1 MRRWAV
7 AACCTMLLLGG
18 CSNSADGGTQADQRG
33 PSQEVLNP
41 SEQANWLANDQSTKL
56 VEPEAA
62 IVPAGPELSRD
73 VTVRQA
79 DGTSLL
85 VQGSAVT
92 NETIGYYLYI
102 PPGYRSTIHADT
114 GTMTISRGNGA
125 EAVIEALPP
134 QADAQLAAE
143 DLWNLLQQLDENA
156 RQLTEY
162 ARYEEWAD
170 TYIYR
175 AYRNEE
181 RVTAM
186 IRTVDDLLLRITIT
200 EPADIDE
207 LRMMMA
213 MIASLDTDDIRL
225 LTQADE
231 TFARSLITEAYRMQL
246 SVMEHF
252 GLYPKDEAETA
263 NASNNESPDEPS
275 ELPEVP
281 QQLPLS
287 EVIRSRDDVLAML
300 EHVYTSDAALTV
312 ADMLGI
318 VEFGGIVGASAT
330 IEGTKL
336 LWDQV
341 NISLISET
349 DTSQRY
355 LLRVPFDLEGT
366 FKLYEMELRKQADGW
381 RIHTPLTTHAAAPA
395 APEA

>member
-1 MRRWAV
+1 
-7 AACCTMLLLGG
+7 MLLLGG

-41 SEQANWLANDQSTKL
+41 SEQANWLGNDQSTKL

-143 DLWNLLQQLDENA
+143 ELWNLLQQLDENA

-318 VEFGGIVGASAT
+318 VEFGGVVGASAT
-330 IEGTKL
+330 VEGTKL

>member
-18 CSNSADGGTQADQRG
+18 CSNSADGGTLADQRG
-33 PSQEVLNP
+33 LSQEVLNP
-41 SEQANWLANDQSTKL
+41 SEQADWLANDQSTKL

-231 TFARSLITEAYRMQL
+231 TFARSLITEAYRMHL
-246 SVMEHF
+246 AVMEHF
-252 GLYPKDEAETA
+252 GLYPDDEADPA

-275 ELPEVP
+275 ELPEVT
-281 QQLPLS
+281 QQLPLA

-318 VEFGGIVGASAT
+318 VEFGGVVGASAT

>member
-1 MRRWAV
+1 
-7 AACCTMLLLGG
+7 MLLLGG

-143 DLWNLLQQLDENA
+143 ELWNLLQQLDENA

-231 TFARSLITEAYRMQL
+231 TFARSLITEAYRMHL
-246 SVMEHF
+246 ALMEHF
-252 GLYPKDEAETA
+252 GLYPDDEADPA

-281 QQLPLS
+281 QQLPFS

>member
-1 MRRWAV
+1 
-7 AACCTMLLLGG
+7 MLLLGG

-143 DLWNLLQQLDENA
+143 ELWNLLQQLDENA

-281 QQLPLS
+281 QQLPFS

-381 RIHTPLTTHAAAPA
+381 RIHTPLTTHAAAPV

>member
-1 MRRWAV
+1 
-7 AACCTMLLLGG
+7 MLLLGG

-41 SEQANWLANDQSTKL
+41 SEQANWLGNDQSTKL

-143 DLWNLLQQLDENA
+143 ELWNLLQQLDENA

-170 TYIYR
+170 T
-175 AYRNEE
+175 
-181 RVTAM
+181 
-186 IRTVDDLLLRITIT
+186 
-200 EPADIDE
+200 
-207 LRMMMA
+207 
-213 MIASLDTDDIRL
+213 
-225 LTQADE
+225 
-231 TFARSLITEAYRMQL
+231 
-246 SVMEHF
+246 
-252 GLYPKDEAETA
+252 
-263 NASNNESPDEPS
+263 
-275 ELPEVP
+275 
-281 QQLPLS
+281 
-287 EVIRSRDDVLAML
+287 
-300 EHVYTSDAALTV
+300 
-312 ADMLGI
+312 
-318 VEFGGIVGASAT
+318 
-330 IEGTKL
+330 
-336 LWDQV
+336 
-341 NISLISET
+341 
-349 DTSQRY
+349 
-355 LLRVPFDLEGT
+355 
-366 FKLYEMELRKQADGW
+366 
-381 RIHTPLTTHAAAPA
+381 
-395 APEA
+395 

>member
-1 MRRWAV
+1 
-7 AACCTMLLLGG
+7 MLLLGG

-318 VEFGGIVGASAT
+318 VEFGGVVGASAT
-330 IEGTKL
+330 VEGTKL

>member
-1 MRRWAV
+1 
-7 AACCTMLLLGG
+7 MLLLGG

-143 DLWNLLQQLDENA
+143 ELWNLLQQLDENA

>member
-1 MRRWAV
+1 
-7 AACCTMLLLGG
+7 
-18 CSNSADGGTQADQRG
+18 
-33 PSQEVLNP
+33 
-41 SEQANWLANDQSTKL
+41 
-56 VEPEAA
+56 
-62 IVPAGPELSRD
+62 
-73 VTVRQA
+73 
-79 DGTSLL
+79 
-85 VQGSAVT
+85 
-92 NETIGYYLYI
+92 
-102 PPGYRSTIHADT
+102 
-114 GTMTISRGNGA
+114 
-125 EAVIEALPP
+125 
-134 QADAQLAAE
+134 
-143 DLWNLLQQLDENA
+143 
-156 RQLTEY
+156 
-162 ARYEEWAD
+162 
-170 TYIYR
+170 
-175 AYRNEE
+175 
-181 RVTAM
+181 M

-318 VEFGGIVGASAT
+318 VEFGGVVGASAT
-330 IEGTKL
+330 VEGTKL

>member
-1 MRRWAV
+1 
-7 AACCTMLLLGG
+7 MLLLGG

-231 TFARSLITEAYRMQL
+231 TFARSLITEAYRMHL
-246 SVMEHF
+246 AVMEHF
-252 GLYPKDEAETA
+252 GLYPDDEADPA

-275 ELPEVP
+275 ELPEVT
-281 QQLPLS
+281 QQLPLA

-318 VEFGGIVGASAT
+318 VEFGGVVGASAT
-330 IEGTKL
+330 VEGTKL